1 MKLKFKQ
8 MKIRLLFLLFIAF
21 TLGLEAQGDLQFN
34 QVLNFDLVI
43 PAESGSG
50 TKSSIVPLTIPTGK
64 VWKVVSASANSGP
77 GTTVNSSM
85 NVQLRLDE
93 VLIFI
98 LPAASSFSLGNVM
111 PIWLPAGEHSIELLY
126 YWSSSNFAASGDV
139 NGKLSV
145 IEFNIVQ

>member
-8 MKIRLLFLLFIAF
+8 MKTRLLFLLFIAF

-43 PAESGSG
+43 PSESSSG
-50 TKSSIVPLTIPTGK
+50 IKSSIVPLTIPTGK

-77 GTTVNSSM
+77 GTSINTGM

-93 VLIFI
+93 VLIFKI
-98 LPAASSFSLGNVM
+98 TTNQNHLGSVLPM
-111 PIWLPAGEHSIELLY
+111 WLPAGEHSVKLL
-126 YWSSSNFAASGDV
+126 
-139 NGKLSV
+139 
-145 IEFNIVQ
+145 

>member
-8 MKIRLLFLLFIAF
+8 MKTRLLFLLFIAF

-43 PAESGSG
+43 PSESGSG
-50 TKSSIVPLTIPTGK
+50 IKSSIVPLTIPTGK
-64 VWKVVSASANSGP
+64 VWKVVSASANTGP
-77 GTTVNSSM
+77 NTTVNSTM

-93 VLIFI
+93 ALIY
-98 LPAASSFSLGNVM
+98 LLSSASSFSLGNVF

-126 YWSSSNFAASGDV
+126 NWNANSYGAGDI

>member
-8 MKIRLLFLLFIAF
+8 MKTRLLFLLFIAF

-43 PAESGSG
+43 PSEPGIG
-50 TKSSIVPLTIPTGK
+50 IKSSIVPLTIPTGK
-64 VWKVVSASANSGP
+64 VWKVVSASANTGP
-77 GTTVNSSM
+77 NTTVNSTI

-93 VLIFI
+93 VLIYI
-98 LPAASSFSLGNVM
+98 LSSGSSFSLGNVF

-126 YWSSSNFAASGDV
+126 NWISNTYGAGDI

>member
-43 PAESGSG
+43 PSESSPGI
-50 TKSSIVPLTIPTGK
+50 KSSIVPLTVPTGK

-77 GTTVNSSM
+77 GTSVNTSI
-85 NVQLRLDE
+85 NAQLRLDE

-111 PIWLPAGEHSIELLY
+111 PIWLPAGEHSVELLY
-126 YWSSSNFAASGDV
+126 QWGSSSYGAGVV

>member
-8 MKIRLLFLLFIAF
+8 MKTRLLFLLFIAF

-43 PAESGSG
+43 PSESGFG
-50 TKSSIVPLTIPTGK
+50 IKSSIVPLTIPTGK
-64 VWKVVSASANSGP
+64 VWKVVSASVNTGP
-77 GTTVNSSM
+77 NTTLNTTIKA
-85 NVQLRLDE
+85 QLRLDE

-98 LPAASSFSLGNVM
+98 IDTASSFSLGNVLPM
-111 PIWLPAGEHSIELLY
+111 WLPAGEHSIELLY
-126 YWSSSNFAASGDV
+126 YWGSSSTSAGDV

>member
-43 PAESGSG
+43 PSESSPGI
-50 TKSSIVPLTIPTGK
+50 KSSIVPLTVPTGK

-77 GTTVNSSM
+77 GTSVNTSI
-85 NVQLRLDE
+85 NAQLRLDE

-111 PIWLPAGEHSIELLY
+111 PIWLPAGEHSVELLY
-126 YWSSSNFAASGDV
+126 GWGSSSYGAGEV

>member
-8 MKIRLLFLLFIAF
+8 MKTRLLFLLFIAF

-43 PAESGSG
+43 PSETGSG
-50 TKSSIVPLTIPTGK
+50 IKSSIVPLTIPTGK
-64 VWKVVSASANSGP
+64 VWKVVSASANTGP
-77 GTTVNSSM
+77 NTTVNTTI

-93 VLIFI
+93 ALIY
-98 LPAASSFSLGNVM
+98 LLSPASSFSLGNVF

-126 YWSSSNFAASGDV
+126 NWNVNSYGAGDI

>member
-8 MKIRLLFLLFIAF
+8 MKIRLLFLLFITF

-43 PAESGSG
+43 PSAPGSG
-50 TKSSIVPLTIPTGK
+50 IKSSIVPLTVPTGK

-77 GTTVNSSM
+77 GTSINTSM
-85 NVQLRLDE
+85 NAQLRLDE

-111 PIWLPAGEHSIELLY
+111 PMWLPAGEHSVELLY
-126 YWSSSNFAASGDV
+126 QWGASSYGAGVV

>member
-8 MKIRLLFLLFIAF
+8 MKIRLLFLLFITF

-43 PAESGSG
+43 PSESSSG
-50 TKSSIVPLTIPTGK
+50 IKSSIVPLTIPTGK
-64 VWKVVSASANSGP
+64 VWKVVSASANSGA
-77 GTTVNSSM
+77 GTSINTSM
-85 NVQLRLDE
+85 NAQLRLDE

-98 LPAASSFSLGNVM
+98 LPAASSFSLGTVM
-111 PIWLPAGEHSIELLY
+111 PMWLPAGEHSVELKY
-126 YWSSSNFAASGDV
+126 SWGSSSNGAGDV
-139 NGKLSV
+139 NGKISV